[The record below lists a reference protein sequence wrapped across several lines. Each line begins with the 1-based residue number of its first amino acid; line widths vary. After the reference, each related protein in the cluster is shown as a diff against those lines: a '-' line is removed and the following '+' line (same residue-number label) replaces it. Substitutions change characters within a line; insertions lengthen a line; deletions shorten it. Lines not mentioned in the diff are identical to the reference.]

1 MYVKEKFKKMPGRV
15 QSDYLFGG
23 KVVGLRVRVKAVLV
37 YMECFDFFKEVS
49 CLCGLPCW
57 LSGKKKKK
65 KNLPAKAG
73 DVGSIPGSGRFPGD
87 GNSNPLSISAW
98 EIPWTE
104 KPGGLQSIGSEK
116 SQARLSN

>member
-1 MYVKEKFKKMPGRV
+1 MGFPAGSVVK
-15 QSDYLFGG
+15 
-23 KVVGLRVRVKAVLV
+23 
-37 YMECFDFFKEVS
+37 
-49 CLCGLPCW
+49 
-57 LSGKKKKK
+57 KKKKK